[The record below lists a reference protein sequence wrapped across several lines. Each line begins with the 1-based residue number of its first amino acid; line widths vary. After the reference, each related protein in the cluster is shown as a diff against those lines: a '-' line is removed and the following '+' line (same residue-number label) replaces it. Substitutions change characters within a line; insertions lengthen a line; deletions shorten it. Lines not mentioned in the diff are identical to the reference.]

1 MIVFKSLKKKSSI
14 IMSLAKYI
22 IKRLFSIL
30 PVIFGV
36 LTITFILSRMMPGD
50 PVIALLR
57 AQSVPNINPNV
68 IAQKRHELGLDQPI
82 FIQYFRYFSDLFTGN
97 WGISVST
104 AKGAPVWDLILRR
117 LPRTIDLS
125 IFSIIIASYL
135 GIKIGVISA
144 THRNKARD
152 SVFRGIALIGVSF
165 PIFFLGMLMQFTFG
179 YILDIFPMV
188 GYKKIEYPD
197 PPFVTGFFLIDS
209 LVGGYFY
216 LAGDYVLHLTLP
228 VFCLSFITLASI
240 LRQTRSSMLEVMEQD
255 YVRTARAKGC
265 EERVVIHI
273 HVLKNALIPTTT
285 MIGLNFAGLL
295 AGAVLIETTFGI
307 YGIGFTLVEAI
318 RFHDYWVLN
327 GVIFVIAIIFVVTTL
342 ITDILCGIL
351 DPRISY

>member
-1 MIVFKSLKKKSSI
+1 
-14 IMSLAKYI
+14 MSLAKYI
-22 IKRLFSIL
+22 IKRLLLII
-30 PVIFGV
+30 PVLFGV
-36 LTITFILSRMMPGD
+36 LTLTFIFSRMMPGD
-50 PVIALLR
+50 PVIALL
-57 AQSVPNINPNV
+57 QSQDIQNINPDM

-82 FIQYFRYFSDLFTGN
+82 MIQYFRYFLDLFTGN
-97 WGISVST
+97 WGISVSSAT
-104 AKGAPVWDLILRR
+104 GTPVWDLIVKR

-125 IFSIIIASYL
+125 IFSIIIASYV
-135 GIKIGVISA
+135 GIKVGVISA

-152 SVFRGIALIGVSF
+152 TVFRGIALIGVSF
-165 PIFFLGMLMQFTFG
+165 PIFFLGMLMQFYLG

-197 PPFVTGFFLIDS
+197 PPFVTGFYLIDS

-216 LAGDYVLHLTLP
+216 LAGDYVWHLTMP

-240 LRQTRSSMLEVMEQD
+240 LRITRSNMLEILEQD

-265 EERVVIHI
+265 NEREVIHI
-273 HVLKNALIPTTT
+273 HALKNALIPTTT
-285 MIGLNFAGLL
+285 IIGLNFAGLL

-307 YGIGFTLVEAI
+307 YGIGLTLVEAI

-327 GVIFVIAIIFVVTTL
+327 GVVFVIAIIFVVTTL